1 MLIFISDLHF
11 MDETAGEHIGKYC
24 CKKLHVW
31 KRTIVDCQK
40 LYYVHANWCSYNF
53 IIKKV

>member
-11 MDETAGEHIGKYC
+11 VDGTGEYIGKYC

-31 KRTIVDCQK
+31 KRTIVGCQEP
-40 LYYVHANWCSYNF
+40 YYVHANWCSYSF
-53 IIKKV
+53 TIKKV